1 MSQAKA
7 SSAPS
12 ITCCQ
17 NRNASPSHSLPSSC
31 STNRNPSFTKT
42 RCIITKDSLRS
53 WLSTVSLFLHSSPF
67 GLSSSMSCP
76 NRTDCSPPFPA
87 DFGFTSPS
95 FSFSSLPLISFVCLK
110 CWAMLEKSLV
120 FKTAN
125 QILTSFPS
133 WADTILCVAL
143 AGPLHPSQMCDF
155 FTQFCFA
162 FMGVVWGVWW
172 FICLRKCSR
181 NLKALPYLSTRY
193 RQVQIKPCKPFCFC
207 FHFCLYSPSA
217 LPSHSHPSVLQLSF
231 SFFVWL
237 SLWLGLYMLASNVY
251 ALTQLQS
258 RYIYVSSRDYND
270 SSQMVCSVETC

>member
-7 SSAPS
+7 LSAHS

-181 NLKALPYLSTRY
+181 NLKALP
-193 RQVQIKPCKPFCFC
+193 
-207 FHFCLYSPSA
+207 
-217 LPSHSHPSVLQLSF
+217 HSHPSVLQLSF